1 MAEAVTSPSVLNPG
15 ILYGICG
22 GQSDKW
28 DRFSSEYFGFAL
40 SVSFHQC
47 KILSHSFSRTVYSKP
62 LLLAGVTFLKN
73 PTNSESAMW
82 KFNTLWEEWF

>member
-1 MAEAVTSPSVLNPG
+1 MAEAVTSPSIWNPG
-15 ILYGICG
+15 TLYGICG

-47 KILSHSFSRTVYSKP
+47 KKDSIQQT
-62 LLLAGVTFLKN
+62 LAVGRGYI
-73 PTNSESAMW
+73 P
-82 KFNTLWEEWF
+82 